1 MAYQISFTRRAR
13 RDYLQLY
20 EAINAAQSLPAQMW
34 LRRMEESIQL
44 LAVTPRMG
52 AVTHENETV
61 RQIVYGNK
69 PHLYRILYDIDETN
83 DRVNVLSIWHG
94 KRLPPDFLH

>member
-1 MAYQISFTRRAR
+1 MAYLISFTRRAR

-20 EAINAAQSLPAQMW
+20 ESINAAQSLPAQAW
-34 LRRMEESIQL
+34 LRRMEESMQL

-52 AVTHENETV
+52 VVTQEDARV

-69 PHLYRILYDIDETN
+69 PHL
-83 DRVNVLSIWHG
+83 
-94 KRLPPDFLH
+94 